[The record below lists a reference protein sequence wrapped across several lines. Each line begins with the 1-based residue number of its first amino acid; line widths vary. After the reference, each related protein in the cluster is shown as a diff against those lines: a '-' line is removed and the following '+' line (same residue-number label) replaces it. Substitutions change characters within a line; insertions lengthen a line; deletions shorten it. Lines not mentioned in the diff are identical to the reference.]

1 MLKILKIAAGVL
13 ASASVLTLVAPVV
26 GEMIATLPPSFP
38 IRAARSAIGL
48 EMPYE
53 EVSFPTSDGLIL
65 RGWFIPAPQADAP
78 AIVYAPATRHDQR
91 SGLSLVP
98 EFHAADYHVLLF
110 SYRGHGRS
118 DGRRGFFTY
127 GSAESQDLD
136 AAVRFLS
143 EARGIRRVGVIGHSA
158 GAVAAILSAAR
169 NPRIGAVTAVAP
181 FTCITEVWNANRPPF
196 VPPLLLN
203 WALWVAEKRN
213 GFDRDDICPID
224 VIDQIAPRPLL
235 VIHGTADQRISPEQ
249 VVRLFAAAKQ
259 PKFLWFVKG
268 ATHSSVRSPALDQ
281 LAPEVIDFFDAA
293 LKRQGQIARSDP
305 RPLNPSIIQFPG
317 VESSAGQP

>member
-13 ASASVLTLVAPVV
+13 ASASFFTLVAPVV
-26 GEMIATLPPSFP
+26 GEMIATLPPPFP
-38 IRAARSAIGL
+38 VAAARSVIGL
-48 EMPYE
+48 DMPYE
-53 EVSFPTSDGLIL
+53 EVSFPTSDGLTL
-65 RGWFIPAPQADAP
+65 RGWFIPAQAADAP

-98 EFHAADYHVLLF
+98 DFHGAGYHVLLF

-127 GSAESQDLD
+127 GSAESHDLD

-143 EARGIRRVGVIGHSA
+143 EVKGVRRMGVIGHSA

-181 FTCITEVWNANRPPF
+181 FTCIAEVWNANRPPF

-235 VIHGTADQRISPEQ
+235 VIHGTADQRISPDQ
-249 VVRLFAAAKQ
+249 VVRLFAAARQ
-259 PKFLWFVKG
+259 PKLLWFVQG
-268 ATHSSVRSPALDQ
+268 ATHSSIRSPALDQ
-281 LAPEVIDFFDAA
+281 LAPQVIDFFDAA
-293 LKRQGQIARSDP
+293 LKSQGQIARFDP
-305 RPLNPSIIQFPG
+305 RPLDPSIAQFPG
-317 VESSAGQP
+317 VDALAQCH

>member
-1 MLKILKIAAGVL
+1 MLKILKIATGVL
-13 ASASVLTLVAPVV
+13 AGVSIFTLAAPVV
-26 GEMIATLPPSFP
+26 GEMIATLPPPFP
-38 IRAARSAIGL
+38 IRAVTSGIGL
-48 EMPYE
+48 GMPYE
-53 EVSFPTSDGLIL
+53 EVSFPTSDGLTL

-98 EFHAADYHVLLF
+98 GFHAAGYHVLLF

-127 GSAESQDLD
+127 GSVESQDLD

-143 EARGIRRVGVIGHSA
+143 KTRGIRRVGVIGHSA

-169 NPRIGAVTAVAP
+169 NPGIGAVVAVAP

-235 VIHGTADQRISPEQ
+235 VIHGTADQRISPDQ
-249 VVRLFAAAKQ
+249 VVRLFAAARQ
-259 PKFLWFVKG
+259 PKLLWFVKG
-268 ATHSSVRSPALDQ
+268 ATHSSIRTPTLDR
-281 LAPEVIDFFDAA
+281 LAPQVIRFFDAA
-293 LKRQGQIARSDP
+293 LKHRGQIARSEP
-305 RPLNPSIIQFPG
+305 RSLDQTPAQFPG
-317 VESSAGQP
+317 IEVLAGVP

>member
-1 MLKILKIAAGVL
+1 MPKILKVAAGIL
-13 ASASVLTLVAPVV
+13 ASASILTLVAPVV
-26 GEMIATLPPSFP
+26 GEMIATLPPPFP
-38 IRAARSAIGL
+38 VKAATPEIGL
-48 EMPYE
+48 EIPYA
-53 EVSFPTSDGLIL
+53 EVSFPTSDGLVL
-65 RGWFIPAPQADAP
+65 HGWFFPIPETGAP

-98 EFHAADYHVLLF
+98 SFHAAGYHVLLF

-118 DGRRGFFTY
+118 EGRRGAFTY

-143 EARGIRRVGVIGHSA
+143 ETKGVQRVGVIGHSA

-196 VPPLLLN
+196 VPPVLLN
-203 WALWVAEKRN
+203 WALWVAEKRS

-235 VIHGTADQRISPEQ
+235 VIHGTADRRISPTQ
-249 VVRLFAAAKQ
+249 VVRLFAAARQ
-259 PKFLWFVKG
+259 PKLLWFVKG
-268 ATHSSVRSPALDQ
+268 ATHRSIRNPMLDQ
-281 LAPEVIDFFDAA
+281 LTPQVIRFFDAA
-293 LKRQGQIARSDP
+293 LKHSGQIARSRS
-305 RPLNPSIIQFPG
+305 RPVNQFIMR
-317 VESSAGQP
+317 

>member
-13 ASASVLTLVAPVV
+13 ASASFFTLVAPVV
-26 GEMIATLPPSFP
+26 GEVIATLPPPFP
-38 IRAARSAIGL
+38 IKAARSAIGL
-48 EMPYE
+48 DMSYE
-53 EVSFPTSDGLIL
+53 EVSFPTSDGLML
-65 RGWFIPAPQADAP
+65 RGWFIPAPQANAP

-98 EFHAADYHVLLF
+98 DFHAASYHVLLF

-143 EARGIRRVGVIGHSA
+143 EVKGIRRVGVIGHSA

-203 WALWVAEKRN
+203 WALWVAERRS
-213 GFDRDDICPID
+213 GFDRDDVCPID

-235 VIHGTADQRISPEQ
+235 VIHGTADQRISPAQ
-249 VVRLFAAAKQ
+249 VVRLFAAARQ
-259 PKFLWFVKG
+259 PKLLWFVKG
-268 ATHSSVRSPALDQ
+268 ATHSSIRSPALDQ
-281 LAPEVIDFFDAA
+281 LATQVIRFFDAA
-293 LKRQGQIARSDP
+293 LKHQGRIARSEP
-305 RPLNPSIIQFPG
+305 RPVDQFIAQFP
-317 VESSAGQP
+317 ETETLAGQP